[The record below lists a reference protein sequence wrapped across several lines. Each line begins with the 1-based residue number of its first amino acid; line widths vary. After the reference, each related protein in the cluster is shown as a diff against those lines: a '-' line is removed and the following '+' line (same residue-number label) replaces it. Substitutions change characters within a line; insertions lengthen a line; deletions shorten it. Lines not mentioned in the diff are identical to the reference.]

1 MYTKRV
7 LSHFKNPQ
15 NMGKIEN
22 ADGIGNVGNVICG
35 DLMKLYIKVKDNVL
49 EDVKFETYGCVAAIS
64 TSSVLTT
71 MAKGKTIEQALQ
83 IKNEDIV
90 KELQDLPKV
99 KMHCSLLATDAL
111 REAIYDYLK
120 KQGQEIPAGLE
131 KVHDRVERERCIIKE
146 KYEENC

>member
-1 MYTKRV
+1 
-7 LSHFKNPQ
+7 
-15 NMGKIEN
+15 MGKIEN
-22 ADGIGNVGNVICG
+22 ADGIGEVGNMVCG
-35 DLMKLYIKVKDNVL
+35 DLMRIYIKVKDNVL

-99 KMHCSLLATDAL
+99 KVHCSLLATDAL
-111 REAIYDYLK
+111 HEAIYDYLK
-120 KQGQEIPAGLE
+120 KQGQEIPEDLALTHKKIKLDKCDSYE
-131 KVHDRVERERCIIKE
+131 KRS
-146 KYEENC
+146 